1 LNLSPRRH
9 DNRTSDVGAMEFRSD
24 RPQTDAPRGVRK
36 QENSMSKLVKIAV
49 ILAVAAVAI
58 AARQLSPSPVDMSA
72 EAQLLAPA
80 SSVSPAE
87 FMHRAGPLPET
98 QVDSHF

>member
-9 DNRTSDVGAMEFRSD
+9 DNRTSGVDAMEFRSE
-24 RPQTDAPRGVRK
+24 RPQANAPRAVRK

-49 ILAVAAVAI
+49 ILAVAVVAI
-58 AARQLSPSPVDMSA
+58 AARQLSSPIPAGAALS
-72 EAQLLAPA
+72 LAPP

-87 FMHRAGPLPET
+87 LMHRAGPLPET
-98 QVDSHF
+98 QVDSYF

>member
-9 DNRTSDVGAMEFRSD
+9 DNRTNDVGAMEFRSE
-24 RPQTDAPRGVRK
+24 RPQTDAPRAVRK

-58 AARQLSPSPVDMSA
+58 AARQLSPSVDMSA

-98 QVDSHF
+98 QVDSYF